1 MRITLKLYANLN
13 KIYWDRRVWEIG
25 YRGPPLSQRK
35 AYQSDRF
42 CGMMWTVFFRT
53 GRPDYPI
60 SGNRIIQLRERFA
73 REWEVMKCLAT
84 PFLSKEQEAPYIRL
98 HGSPA
103 QQREADELRLQQ
115 AAMPGGPK
123 KIKMHKSGKQ
133 PQANVGNLLHAHR
146 TVEDSLHELI
156 RRQRWD

>member
-35 AYQSDRF
+35 A
-42 CGMMWTVFFRT
+42 T

>member
-1 MRITLKLYANLN
+1 ITAKLYANLN
-13 KIYWDRRVWEIG
+13 KIHWDRRIWEIG
-25 YRGPPLSQRK
+25 YRGPPLPQRK
-35 AYQSDRF
+35 A
-42 CGMMWTVFFRT
+42 T
-53 GRPDYPI
+53 GRPDYPV
-60 SGNRIIQLRERFA
+60 SGNRIILLRERFA

-103 QQREADELRLQQ
+103 QQRETDELRLRQ
-115 AAMPGGPK
+115 AAMPGEPK